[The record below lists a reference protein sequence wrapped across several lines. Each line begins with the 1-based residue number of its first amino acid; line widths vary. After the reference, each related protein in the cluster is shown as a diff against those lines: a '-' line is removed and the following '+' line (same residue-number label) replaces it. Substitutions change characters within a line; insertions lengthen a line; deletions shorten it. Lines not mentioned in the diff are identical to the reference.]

1 MKFPGGPWAASFKRG
16 LWAALVSTLFIPVVA
31 CAQEAD
37 DEAEALVQIPER
49 DEAQI
54 AQARA
59 LTLTQEGLP
68 AEAGRIAEALRV
80 AVEPKARE
88 EALRLVEKFRG
99 QGGALANAA
108 AIAWVQ
114 RSPEQALLLGAEAVR
129 AAPTDANAVNT
140 LAALLAQAGY
150 EWKAIPL
157 LRHLAELYPDDP
169 SILSNFAVAWLN
181 LGETAEAKRILVR
194 CLARAPG
201 HGTANLAAGIIAE
214 HEGRK
219 AEAITHFKR
228 ASASNSSVQARRVLR
243 SHRQAQPTPKGFFG
257 MMPKPEYFS
266 PGAFEPVRPQKL
278 LAEHDSKRAEKLGY
292 DQALRDL
299 MKSQEKEFQQEM
311 AGLVAIA
318 LSGKGGHPN
327 PYAKLDWSGHIK
339 SLDEEGRLKRAQ
351 DRLVVRMQAIYQ
363 LKEKLNHTRTP
374 GVPESPVPECER
386 RRPVA
391 QAALDQLAVEYEKAV
406 DETLFIWRDVTNS
419 RLGYLPFTTTAETYR
434 ASYFGSVTAYLGFVR
449 TLNELM
455 PLVQDPCAGQGKE
468 ARTKFELVAPSVR
481 DCPFSIDIDAV
492 VATLHMD
499 CKSFGFDFEAGLAF
513 SANKDFTSG
522 ETTLTAGVGAKMNL
536 HDVGSAGVS
545 GQMVLVWD
553 AGNDLSFVGVEA
565 NAGAKLSGI
574 PGLSGTLA
582 QDTFDLGREPGA
594 PSEGPSV
601 TATGDDLMKDL
612 VKVGS
617 TTRLGMEVGP
627 RGCDPHLSGEI
638 SGQLLGREIFEAK
651 IP

>member
-1 MKFPGGPWAASFKRG
+1 MTRG
-16 LWAALVSTLFIPVVA
+16 LWAALVWSTMLMPVA
-31 CAQEAD
+31 SRAQD
-37 DEAEALVQIPER
+37 DEAEELVQIPER

-59 LTLTQEGLP
+59 LTLSAQTLP
-68 AEAGRIAEALRV
+68 AEVARIAEALR
-80 AVEPKARE
+80 KAINPQARA
-88 EALRLVEKFRG
+88 EALRLVEKFKG

-114 RSPEQALLLGAEAVR
+114 KSPEQALLLGAEAAR

-140 LAALLAQAGY
+140 LAAVLTHAGY
-150 EWKAIPL
+150 EGKSIPL
-157 LRHLAELYPDDP
+157 LRHLATLHPDDA
-169 SILSNFAVAWLN
+169 SILSNLGVAWLN
-181 LGETAEAKRILVR
+181 LGETEEAKKVLVR

-201 HGTANLAAGIIAE
+201 HGTANLAAGIIAQ

-219 AEAITHFKR
+219 AEAITHLKR
-228 ASASNSSVQARRVLR
+228 ASASNSSPEARRVLR
-243 SHRQAQPTPKGFFG
+243 AQRQAQPTPKGFFG

-278 LAEHDSKRAEKLGY
+278 LAEHDLKRAEKTGY
-292 DQALRDL
+292 DQALRDF
-299 MKSQEKEFQQEM
+299 MSKQEKEFQHEM
-311 AGLVAIA
+311 AGMLAA
-318 LSGKGGHPN
+318 ATANKLGARRN
-327 PYAKLDWSGHIK
+327 PYAKLDWTGHIK

-351 DRLVVRMQAIYQ
+351 DRLVVRMRAIYE
-363 LKEKLNHTRTP
+363 LRSELERTRTP
-374 GVPESPVPECER
+374 GVPESPIPECER

-391 QAALDQLAVEYEKAV
+391 QAALDKMVVEYEKAV

-419 RLGYLPFTTTAETYR
+419 RLAYLPFITTADSYR
-434 ASYFGSVTAYLGFVR
+434 ASYFGSVFAYLGFVK

-455 PLVQDPCAGQGKE
+455 PLVPDPCAGREKE
-468 ARTKFELVAPSVR
+468 VPTKFELVGPSVR

-499 CKSFGFDFEAGLAF
+499 CKNFGFEFEAGLAF

-545 GQMVLVWD
+545 GQMVLAWD
-553 AGNDLSFVGVEA
+553 AGNNLSFVGVEA
-565 NAGAKLSGI
+565 SASAKLSGI
-574 PGLSGTLA
+574 PGLSGTLSE
-582 QDTFDLGREPGA
+582 DTFDLSGRERDPDDKK
-594 PSEGPSV
+594 PSITITGEAL
-601 TATGDDLMKDL
+601 TADL

-627 RGCDPHLSGEI
+627 RGCDPHLSGDI
-638 SGQLLGREIFEAK
+638 SGQLLGREIFDVK